1 MWLFRVSE
9 VGMFS
14 KILVANR
21 GEIAV
26 RVIRACKEM
35 GITSVAVFSEAD
47 KDALHVSLA
56 DEGYCIGG
64 PAPRDSYLN
73 MSAIIT
79 LARATECEAIHPG
92 YGFLAENHRFARLC
106 EEHGIVFIGPPSEVI
121 KRMGDKAA
129 ARETM
134 RQAGVPVIPGSDT
147 LRDIATARHEAE
159 RIGFPL
165 LIKASSG
172 GGGRGIR
179 LVREAGEFERQ
190 YTASVAEARN
200 AFGDGSVYL
209 EKYLRPVKH
218 IEVQILAD
226 NHGHIVC
233 LGERDCSAQRKNQK
247 MIEESPA
254 AIPEK
259 VRRRMA
265 EASVMVAVAAGY
277 RGAGTVE
284 YLYDGAGNFYFLEMN
299 TRLQVEHPVTE
310 MVTWVDLVKWQIR
323 IAAGSPLGFS
333 QDNISLMGHSIE
345 CRINAENPYRSF
357 RPSSGRIEMLH
368 VPGGPW
374 VRFDT
379 AIYQGYT
386 IPPFY
391 DSMIGKL
398 IVYAKTRDEAIR
410 KMKAALC
417 ELIIEGIEHN
427 ADFQLEILSSEEFE
441 SAVYTTDFLEGWLG
455 NGGHEK

>member
-1 MWLFRVSE
+1 MRLLRVSE

-26 RVIRACKEM
+26 RIIRACKEM

-56 DEGYCIGG
+56 DESYCIGR

-79 LARATECEAIHPG
+79 LAQATNCEAIHPG
-92 YGFLAENHRFARLC
+92 YGFLSENYQFARLC
-106 EEHGIVFIGPPSEVI
+106 EEYGIVFIGPPAEVI
-121 KRMGDKAA
+121 RTMGDKAA
-129 ARETM
+129 ARRTM
-134 RQAGVPVIPGSDT
+134 QAAGIPVIPGSGV
-147 LRDIATARHEAE
+147 LNDINEARRIAE
-159 RIGFPL
+159 RVGYPL
-165 LIKASSG
+165 LIKASAG

-179 LVREAGEFERQ
+179 LVNSAGDFERQ
-190 YTASVAEARN
+190 YTTAAAEAQN

-209 EKYLRPVKH
+209 EKFLNPVKH

-226 NHGHIVC
+226 NHGNIVC
-233 LGERDCSAQRKNQK
+233 LGERDCSVQRRNQK

-254 AIPEK
+254 NIPVE
-259 VRRRMA
+259 VRQRMA
-265 EASVMVAVAAGY
+265 EASVMAAAAAGY

-310 MVTWVDLVKWQIR
+310 MVTGVDLVKWQIR
-323 IAAGSPLGFS
+323 IAAGNPLGFS
-333 QDNISLMGHSIE
+333 QDEIAPVGHSIE
-345 CRINAENPYRSF
+345 CRINAENPKKSF
-357 RPSSGRIEMLH
+357 RPSCGRIEMLH

-374 VRFDT
+374 VRLDT

-398 IVYAKTRDEAIR
+398 IVHAKTRDEAIR

-417 ELIIEGIEHN
+417 ELVIEGIEHN
-427 ADFQLEILSSEEFE
+427 ADYLLEILSSEEFD
-441 SAVYTTDFLEGWLG
+441 SAVYTTDFLDRLG
-455 NGGHEK
+455 GAG